1 MTVGN
6 NSESFRFLFGTQFEN
21 SWIVSHKCQEIDAG
35 AYCPLNTFNYTASDG
50 EYLEQRINGVTYR
63 SINESLGY
71 YKESDDQEPQV
82 IFDRNFNFSLIEDLS
97 NRR

>member
-21 SWIVSHKCQEIDAG
+21 SWIVGHKCQEIDAG

-82 IFDRNFNFSLIEDLS
+82 IFNRNFNFSLIEDLS